1 MASGLVL
8 LLARPA
14 LAIVNIEDMRVK
26 DPVPGFSGQI
36 AAAITGQSGNTDKA
50 AASVGTRLQWH
61 EKPVTNFVVFNYDYG
76 KTAEVKDTNKG
87 FLHARQIRDITDRR
101 AWEVFA
107 QVENNE
113 FTRLSSRGLLG
124 ASLRLVAF
132 KSGDERLALITGLG
146 GFYSREKLEV
156 RAGATDAGVDTLLR
170 GNFYV
175 VMKYQLNE
183 TVSVGSATYYQPAT
197 SDLQDFMAL
206 EQGSLHV
213 KLTDRLNLTLS
224 LEVAHDNRPPQLIDK
239 TDVTYRTGIEYQF

>member
-1 MASGLVL
+1 MLWTRS
-8 LLARPA
+8 A

-26 DPVPGFSGQI
+26 EPAPGFSGQV
-36 AAAITGQSGNTDKA
+36 AAAVVGQSGNTDKA

-61 EKPVTNFVVFNYDYG
+61 EKPVTNFIVFNYDYG
-76 KTAEVKDTNKG
+76 KTAGVKDTNKG
-87 FLHARQIRDITDRR
+87 FMHARRIRDITDRR
-101 AWEVFA
+101 AWEVFVQA
-107 QVENNE
+107 ENNE

-132 KSGDERLALITGLG
+132 KSGDDRLALITGLG
-146 GFYSREKLEV
+146 GFYSRERLDA
-156 RAGATDAGVDTLLR
+156 RAGTTDAGVDTLLR

-175 VMKYQLNE
+175 VMKYQLND
-183 TVSVGSATYYQPAT
+183 TVSLGSATYYQPAT
-197 SDLQDFMAL
+197 SDLQDFLAL

-224 LEVAHDNRPPQLIDK
+224 LEVAHDSRPPQLIGE